1 MQSSR
6 TPGSSQHAL
15 RLASCPKPPGGRGE
29 RAAEP
34 VAPSCRPAGQN
45 PAARVTKVRGASP
58 QMFHARVGQGL
69 HAEISLVC
77 ARLEE
82 AGHLDEGI
90 EGRRYTPGLLMLNA
104 VTRSCADVPSPACVT
119 QLEGLASDHSTIN
132 SHSMS
137 CFRRRLAITRVGCSL
152 AAAASRCTG
161 AAPSTRRCREQRAHL
176 FVDAHLFVEHSAPIP
191 VQMQANSFD
200 ARARGRLGGL
210 CRAAE

>member
-1 MQSSR
+1 M
-6 TPGSSQHAL
+6 PGWR
-15 RLASCPKPPGGRGE
+15 RLAIWTREC
-29 RAAEP
+29 
-34 VAPSCRPAGQN
+34 
-45 PAARVTKVRGASP
+45 
-58 QMFHARVGQGL
+58 
-69 HAEISLVC
+69 
-77 ARLEE
+77 
-82 AGHLDEGI
+82 

-200 ARARGRLGGL
+200 ARARGPLVASAARQGKFLAGGETREITRDQSL
-210 CRAAE
+210 RVGKVVYLSLLLTAWPFCMPSFVLTAEL